1 MCMYSE
7 EEGRTTNV
15 MKYPLAAVFSQTF
28 THSKIP
34 WIYSCP
40 WIHLRLTHL
49 WKLVRTSFAVSNF
62 EPRTLVWVF
71 ALTSGEKSRPLVWER
86 IKKFIFK
93 STMGTSSPVAFHWP
107 RPIQVTYRVVIS
119 PQDIP
124 RPCIFAS
131 GHLHNVDQP
140 WARWCNCSLSLTLQM
155 TCNLFKLT
163 VKHSNHLPIICNHA
177 YHRQGGLW
185 FK

>member
-1 MCMYSE
+1 MYTLKYVCIYTQNWSKLCNQFIIWCMYSV

-15 MKYPLAAVFSQTF
+15 MNYPLAAVFSQTF

-34 WIYSCP
+34 WIYYCP

-49 WKLVRTSFAVSNF
+49 WKLVPNPLLFQISSLELWFESLLSPQVRSPALVSEKGSRSSFSNQ
-62 EPRTLVWVF
+62 
-71 ALTSGEKSRPLVWER
+71 A
-86 IKKFIFK
+86 
-93 STMGTSSPVAFHWP
+93 MGTSSPVAFHWP
-107 RPIQVTYRVVIS
+107 RPIQLTYRVVIS

-140 WARWCNCSLSLTLQM
+140 WAKWCNCSLSLTRYCEWYA
-155 TCNLFKLT
+155 T
-163 VKHSNHLPIICNHA
+163 
-177 YHRQGGLW
+177 Y
-185 FK
+185 